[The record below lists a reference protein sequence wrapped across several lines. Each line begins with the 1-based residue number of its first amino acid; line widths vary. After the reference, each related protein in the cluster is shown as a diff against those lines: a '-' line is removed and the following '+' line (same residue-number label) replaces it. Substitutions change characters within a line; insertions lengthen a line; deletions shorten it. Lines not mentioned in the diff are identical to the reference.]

1 MVYSCPR
8 CHPRVP
14 KSTDGSIDQANRH
27 LDEVNRTKV
36 RILCTQSD
44 IVELSKGK
52 CNIIIRVRAF
62 SGPIYQQLRDALLY
76 LYKYISDE
84 GVVKSPNVTET
95 ERF

>member
-1 MVYSCPR
+1 M
-8 CHPRVP
+8 P